1 MENEKLA
8 KTLDRIAANT
18 QAAVSDHYE
27 MGLTERLDQMESMAQ
42 EAMFR
47 ARDSAYTQQKLR
59 DLFADTRRIVSD
71 VERLREADIS
81 FSDAL
86 MILMLCELRKK

>member
-1 MENEKLA
+1 MDKEN
-8 KTLDRIAANT
+8 DNCT
-18 QAAVSDHYE
+18 QAAPDHYE
-27 MGLTERLDQMESMAQ
+27 MTLTERLDQMENMAQ

-47 ARDSAYTQQKLR
+47 ARDSAYTQQELR
-59 DLFADTRRIVSD
+59 DLFADARRIVSD

-86 MILMLCELRKK
+86 MILTLRELRKR

>member
-27 MGLTERLDQMESMAQ
+27 MKLTERLDQMESMAQ

-47 ARDSAYTQQKLR
+47 ARDSAYTQQELR
-59 DLFADTRRIVSD
+59 DLFADARRIVSD

-86 MILMLCELRKK
+86 MILTLRELRNR

>member
-1 MENEKLA
+1 MDKEN
-8 KTLDRIAANT
+8 DNCT
-18 QAAVSDHYE
+18 QAAPDHYE
-27 MGLTERLDQMESMAQ
+27 MTLTERLDQMENMAQ

-47 ARDSAYTQQKLR
+47 ARDSAYTQQELR
-59 DLFADTRRIVSD
+59 DLFADARRIVSD

-86 MILMLCELRKK
+86 MILTLRELRKRF

>member
-1 MENEKLA
+1 MDKEF
-8 KTLDRIAANT
+8 ANCT
-18 QAAVSDHYE
+18 QAASDCYE
-27 MGLTERLDQMESMAQ
+27 MTLIEQLERKENQAQ

-47 ARDSAYTQQKLR
+47 AKDYVYTNQELR
-59 DLFADTRRIVSD
+59 DLFGDARRVVKD

>member
-1 MENEKLA
+1 MDKDNC
-8 KTLDRIAANT
+8 T
-18 QAAVSDHYE
+18 QAASDCYE
-27 MGLTERLDQMESMAQ
+27 MTLTERLERKENQAQ

-47 ARDSAYTQQKLR
+47 AKDYTYTNQELR
-59 DLFADTRRIVSD
+59 DLFGDARRIVKD

-86 MILMLCELRKK
+86 MILMLRELRNR

>member
-1 MENEKLA
+1 MDKEF
-8 KTLDRIAANT
+8 ANCT
-18 QAAVSDHYE
+18 QAASNYYE
-27 MGLTERLDQMESMAQ
+27 MNLTERLDQMENMAQ

-47 ARDSAYTQQKLR
+47 ARDSAYTQQELR
-59 DLFADTRRIVSD
+59 DLFADARRIVSD

-86 MILMLCELRKK
+86 MILTLRELRNR